1 MNVARLLL
9 ASLIAITFCQ
19 CSTRPKQWN
28 YKYEQGKTGIIIE
41 GAAVPPANLP
51 KPVLQAVEAGNH
63 LKTKPYIYGG
73 GHSKFEDNGYDCSG
87 CVSYVL
93 HAAGYLKEPTTS
105 GELRSFGQKGE
116 GKHITVYAKDG
127 HAFIIV
133 AGLRLD
139 TGYHGGD
146 GPRWTQKSRT
156 IRGYK
161 ARHPEGL

>member
-1 MNVARLLL
+1 MKLVSIFAASLCALLL
-9 ASLIAITFCQ
+9 CQ
-19 CSTRPKQWN
+19 CSSGPKQWVYN
-28 YKYEQGKTGIIIE
+28 YTQGRTGIIIE

-51 KPVLQAVEAGNH
+51 KAVLCAVTAGNQI
-63 LKTKPYIYGG
+63 KDKPYRYGG
-73 GHSKFEDNGYDCSG
+73 GHAKFEDKGYDCSG

-93 HAAGYLKEPTTS
+93 HAAGCLNEPTTS
-105 GELRSFGQKGE
+105 DELRSFGKKGKGE
-116 GKHITVYAKDG
+116 HITVYAKDG

-146 GPRWTQKSRT
+146 GPRWTETSRT

>member
-1 MNVARLLL
+1 MKTARLPL
-9 ASLIAITFCQ
+9 ASLLCLLLCQ
-19 CSTRPKQWN
+19 CSSGPKQWN
-28 YKYEQGKTGIIIE
+28 YEFKQGKTSIIIE

-51 KPVLQAVEAGNH
+51 KAVLQAVEAGNH

-73 GHSKFEDNGYDCSG
+73 GHAKFEDKGYDCSG

-93 HAAGYLKEPTTS
+93 HAAGCLEEPTTS
-105 GELRSFGQKGE
+105 DELRTFGEKGE

-127 HAFIIV
+127 HTFIIV

-139 TGYHGGD
+139 TGYHEGD
-146 GPRWTQKSRT
+146 GPRWSQKSRT

>member
-1 MNVARLLL
+1 MNLIRPLVAICCALLL
-9 ASLIAITFCQ
+9 CQ
-19 CSTRPKQWN
+19 CSSSPKEWS
-28 YKYEQGKTGIIIE
+28 YSYTKGKTGIIID
-41 GAAVPPANLP
+41 GTAVPPANLP
-51 KPVLQAVEAGNH
+51 EPVLKAVTAGN
-63 LKTKPYIYGG
+63 KIKGKPYRYGG
-73 GHSKFEDNGYDCSG
+73 GHRQFEDKGYDCSG

-93 HAAGYLKEPTTS
+93 HAAGYLNQPTTS
-105 GELRSFGQKGE
+105 GELRSFGKKGE

-146 GPRWTQKSRT
+146 GPRWTEKSRT
-156 IRGYK
+156 TRGYK